1 MLSSTEE
8 NYLKAIY
15 NISERE
21 SGSVTTNNI
30 AQVMQTKAASVTD
43 MIKKLADKELVD
55 YAKYRGVS
63 LTDKGRGLATQLIRK
78 HRLWETFLVD
88 KLGFDWD
95 EVHEL
100 AEELEH
106 IRSDELINRL
116 DHFLGQPKFD
126 PHGDPIPNASGRFT
140 IRQQT
145 QLTDLKPGEKGEVV
159 AVHHHDD
166 ALLRHLAEIGIELKT
181 NLEVLELHTYDQ
193 SIHVRLDNGRD
204 LQINPN
210 LAQKLFI
217 RRTK

>member
-1 MLSSTEE
+1 MTS
-8 NYLKAIY
+8 K
-15 NISERE
+15 
-21 SGSVTTNNI
+21 
-30 AQVMQTKAASVTD
+30 
-43 MIKKLADKELVD
+43 
-55 YAKYRGVS
+55 
-63 LTDKGRGLATQLIRK
+63 
-78 HRLWETFLVD
+78 
-88 KLGFDWD
+88 
-95 EVHEL
+95 
-100 AEELEH
+100 
-106 IRSDELINRL
+106 LINRR

-193 SIHVRLDNGRD
+193 SILVRLDNGRD